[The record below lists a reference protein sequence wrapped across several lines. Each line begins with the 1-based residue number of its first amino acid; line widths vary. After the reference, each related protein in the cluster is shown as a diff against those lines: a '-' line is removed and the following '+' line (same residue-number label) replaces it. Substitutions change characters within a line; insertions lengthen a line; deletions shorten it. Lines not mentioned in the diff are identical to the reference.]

1 MYFGRCGNAYLGAV
15 EHNKAVVQVDY
26 RISGFNCVVN
36 YLHLVKS
43 RRDCVQIIALTSL
56 QFHWRFQQD
65 IARISGV
72 KLVAHF
78 LFLFSLAD
86 GEC

>member
-43 RRDCVQIIALTSL
+43 RLIA
-56 QFHWRFQQD
+56 F
-65 IARISGV
+65 
-72 KLVAHF
+72 K
-78 LFLFSLAD
+78 
-86 GEC
+86 

>member
-36 YLHLVKS
+36 YLRLVKS
-43 RRDCVQIIALTSL
+43 
-56 QFHWRFQQD
+56 
-65 IARISGV
+65 
-72 KLVAHF
+72 
-78 LFLFSLAD
+78 
-86 GEC
+86 